1 MLRGN
6 LATRPFYNERLVSI
20 AIASVAVIVLLLMIF
35 NASRLVA
42 LSGERR
48 RLVDQVAADR
58 AESARVAAA
67 TASVQQ
73 TVNRGTLAALA
84 GSTREANDLIEQR
97 TFSWTA
103 FFELIE
109 RTLPYDVRLVAVAPR
124 VERGVFKVFMT
135 VVARSL
141 ADINTFVDAL
151 LGTGAFYD
159 VAPTDQQA
167 DDRGTYSATIE
178 ASYLHPAGKALPP
191 ATGDGDTRP

>member
-1 MLRGN
+1 VAVIALILTIFN
-6 LATRPFYNERLVSI
+6 LSRLVS
-20 AIASVAVIVLLLMIF
+20 
-35 NASRLVA
+35 

-48 RLVDQVAADR
+48 RLVEQVAADR
-58 AESARVAAA
+58 AESARVAGA
-67 TASVQQ
+67 TATLQR

-84 GSTREANDLIEQR
+84 GSTREANELIEQR

-178 ASYLHPAGKALPP
+178 ASYLHPTGKPFPP
-191 ATGDGDTRP
+191 GGGEGESRP